1 MERHHLVNKTKTL
14 LIAPVVFLS
23 VFFIVPVTNAL
34 LRFFRFSA
42 FSDVLS
48 NQSLRGVA
56 WFSLWEATISTLAT
70 LAIGLPVTWALSRF
84 TFRGSRIARGIL
96 TAPFVLPAVVV
107 AAGVLAITDSRGV
120 IPILWAHVVFNVS
133 VILRIVG
140 PRWSLVNRRLEH
152 AAASLG
158 ARPSRTFTSVVWPQI
173 SDAVISAATLVFI
186 YCFTSFGVIAILG
199 GVSRRTLETEI
210 FTQAVR
216 LGNTTTATA
225 LAVLQAMIIGV
236 VFYITR
242 RSSHSLSTSLHVS
255 APQALRTKPSHR
267 TTPLIITAAAIII
280 VASPLLATIYRS
292 LIVNSQLSLSAWRSI
307 FSGSLPALSVSPQSV
322 IITSLVFA
330 FATACIC
337 VPLALL
343 VAAASGPRWFIASN
357 SAPRAMFSLPL
368 AISAAT
374 LGIGLIITFN
384 TSPYAWRSERWFI
397 PVIHAV
403 IALPLVIR
411 ALEPAASAI
420 PHSLRNASATLGAS
434 PFATWRRVELPLL
447 KPALLRATGLS
458 MAISLGEFGAT
469 SFLSRSGS
477 TTLPIAIAQLLGRPG
492 VATQQAG
499 FALAA
504 LMVLV
509 TVGVMSRA

>member
-1 MERHHLVNKTKTL
+1 M
-14 LIAPVVFLS
+14 VFLG
-23 VFFIVPVTNAL
+23 VFFVVPVANSF
-34 LRFFRFSA
+34 LRYFRFSE
-42 FSDVLS
+42 FNDVLG

-56 WFSLWEATISTLAT
+56 WFSLWQAVISTLLT
-70 LAIGLPVTWALSRF
+70 LVIALPATWALSRY
-84 TFRGSRIARGIL
+84 TFRGARLVRGLL

-120 IPILWAHVVFNVS
+120 VPILWAHVVFNVS
-133 VILRIVG
+133 VVLRIVG
-140 PRWSLVNRRLEH
+140 PRWSMVNNRLEH
-152 AAASLG
+152 AAATLG
-158 ARPSRTFTSVVWPQI
+158 ARPSRAFTLVVWPQI
-173 SDAVISAATLVFI
+173 SDAVFSAATLVFI

-199 GVSRRTLETEI
+199 GVSRRTIESEI

-216 LGNTTTATA
+216 LGDTSTATA
-225 LAVLQAMIIGV
+225 LAVLQAIIIGAV
-236 VFYITR
+236 LFLTR
-242 RSSHSLSTSLHVS
+242 RNSRSLSISLHLS
-255 APQALRTKPSHR
+255 TPQPLHTKPRHR
-267 TTPLIITAAAIII
+267 TIPLLISAIAVII
-280 VASPLLATIYRS
+280 VASPLVGTIYRS
-292 LIVNSQLSLSAWRSI
+292 VFSNGSLSLSAWRTV
-307 FSGSLPALSVSPQSV
+307 FSGTLPSLSVSTQSV
-322 IITSLVFA
+322 ITASLVFA
-330 FATACIC
+330 IAAACIC

-343 VAAASGPRWFIASN
+343 VASSSGPRAL
-357 SAPRAMFSLPL
+357 FSIPL
-368 AISAAT
+368 AVSAAT

-411 ALEPAASAI
+411 ALEPAAQAI

-434 PFATWRRVELPLL
+434 PFRTWVRVELPLL

-458 MAISLGEFGAT
+458 MAVSLGEFGAT

>member
-1 MERHHLVNKTKTL
+1 MARHHLVNKTKTL
-14 LIAPVVFLS
+14 LTAPVVFLC
-23 VFFIVPVTNAL
+23 VFFVVPVTHTF
-34 LRFFRFSA
+34 LRYFRFSELGN
-42 FSDVLS
+42 VLS
-48 NQSLRGVA
+48 SQSLRSVA
-56 WFSLWEATISTLAT
+56 WFSLWEAIISTLAT
-70 LAIGLPVTWALSRF
+70 LAIGLPATWALSRF
-84 TFRGSRIARGIL
+84 TFRGSRIARGVL

-133 VILRIVG
+133 VVLRIVG
-140 PRWSLVNRRLEH
+140 PRWAMVNLRLEY

-216 LGNTTTATA
+216 LGNTSTATA
-225 LAVLQAMIIGV
+225 LAVLQAAIIGA
-236 VFYITR
+236 VFFITR
-242 RSSHSLSTSLHVS
+242 RSSRPNSTSLRVS
-255 APQALRTKPSHR
+255 APQPLRTKPRHR
-267 TTPLIITAAAIII
+267 ITPLLITATVVVI

-292 LIVNSQLSLSAWRSI
+292 LVVNNQFSFSAWRTI

-330 FATACIC
+330 IAAACIC

-343 VAAASGPRWFIASN
+343 VATT
-357 SAPRAMFSLPL
+357 SAPRALFSLPL
-368 AISAAT
+368 VVSAAT

-384 TSPYAWRSERWFI
+384 TSPYAWRSERWFV

-411 ALEPAASAI
+411 AIEPTVRAI
-420 PHSLRNASATLGAS
+420 PTSFRNASATLGAS
-434 PFATWRRVELPLL
+434 PLATWRRVELPLL

-492 VATQQAG
+492 AATQQAG

>member
-1 MERHHLVNKTKTL
+1 MARHRLVSKTKTL
-14 LIAPVVFLS
+14 VLAPVVFLS
-23 VFFIVPVTNAL
+23 VFFVVPVANAL

-42 FSDVLS
+42 FSDALS

-56 WFSLWEATISTLAT
+56 WFSLWQAIISTLVT
-70 LAIGLPVTWALSRF
+70 LAIGLPATWALSRF
-84 TFRGSRIARGIL
+84 TFPGSRLARGIL

-133 VILRIVG
+133 VVLRIVG
-140 PRWSLVNRRLEH
+140 PRWSMVNLRLEN
-152 AAASLG
+152 AAATLG
-158 ARPSRTFTSVVWPQI
+158 ARPSRTFTLVVWPQI
-173 SDAVISAATLVFI
+173 SDAVISAATLIFI

-199 GVSRRTLETEI
+199 GVSRRTLESEI

-236 VFYITR
+236 VFFITR
-242 RSSHSLSTSLHVS
+242 RSSRPNSTSLHVS

-267 TTPLIITAAAIII
+267 TTPLITTAAAIII

-292 LIVNSQLSLSAWRSI
+292 LVVNSQLSLSAWRSI

-322 IITSLVFA
+322 ITTSLMFA
-330 FATACIC
+330 ITAACIC

-343 VAAASGPRWFIASN
+343 VVTT
-357 SAPRAMFSLPL
+357 SAPRALFSLPL

-397 PVIHAV
+397 PVIHAA

>member
-1 MERHHLVNKTKTL
+1 MARNHLVSKTKTL
-14 LIAPVVFLS
+14 LIAPVAFLS
-23 VFFIVPVTNAL
+23 VFFVVPVANTF
-34 LRFFRFSA
+34 LRFFQFSE
-42 FSDVLS
+42 FGNVLG

-56 WFSLWEATISTLAT
+56 WFSLWQALISTIAT
-70 LAIGLPVTWALSRF
+70 LALGLPATWALSRF

-120 IPILWAHVVFNVS
+120 APIIWAHVVFNVS

-140 PRWSLVNRRLEH
+140 PRWSMVNHRLEYG
-152 AAASLG
+152 AATLG
-158 ARPSRTFTSVVWPQI
+158 ARPSRAFTLVVWPQI

-199 GVSRRTLETEI
+199 GVSRRTLESEI

-216 LGNTTTATA
+216 LGNTETATA
-225 LAVLQAMIIGV
+225 LAVLQAIIICAV
-236 VFYITR
+236 LFTTR
-242 RSSHSLSTSLHVS
+242 RSSRPNSTSLHVS
-255 APQALRTKPSHR
+255 TPQSLVSKPNR
-267 TTPLIITAAAIII
+267 RVTPLMFVMTAVLV
-280 VASPLLATIYRS
+280 VASPLLATVYRS
-292 LIVNSQLSLSAWRSI
+292 LFINSELSLSAWRSI
-307 FSGSLPALSVSPQSV
+307 FSGSLPALSVSSLSV
-322 IITSLVFA
+322 ITTSLVFA
-330 FATACIC
+330 IAAACIC
-337 VPLALL
+337 VPLGLL
-343 VAAASGPRWFIASN
+343 VARS
-357 SAPRAMFSLPL
+357 SAQRALFSLPL
-368 AISAAT
+368 VISAAT

-384 TSPYAWRSERWFI
+384 TSPFAWRSERWLI

-403 IALPLVIR
+403 ISLPLVIR
-411 ALEPAASAI
+411 ALDPAIRAI
-420 PHSLRNASATLGAS
+420 PISLRNASATLGAS
-434 PFATWRRVELPLL
+434 PFITWVRVDVPILR
-447 KPALLRATGLS
+447 PAILRATGLS

-477 TTLPIAIAQLLGRPG
+477 TTLPIAIAQLLGKPG

>member
-1 MERHHLVNKTKTL
+1 MARNHLVSKTKTL
-14 LIAPVVFLS
+14 LIAPVTFLS
-23 VFFIVPVTNAL
+23 VFFVVPVANTF
-34 LRFFRFSA
+34 LRFFQFSE
-42 FSDVLS
+42 FGNVLS
-48 NQSLRGVA
+48 SQSLRGVA
-56 WFSLWEATISTLAT
+56 WFSLWQALISTIAT
-70 LAIGLPVTWALSRF
+70 LALGLPATWALSRF

-120 IPILWAHVVFNVS
+120 VPIIWAHVVFNVS

-140 PRWSLVNRRLEH
+140 PRWSMVNHRLEYG
-152 AAASLG
+152 AATLG
-158 ARPSRTFTSVVWPQI
+158 ARPSRAFTLVVWPQI

-199 GVSRRTLETEI
+199 GVSRRTLESEI

-216 LGNTTTATA
+216 LGNTETATA
-225 LAVLQAMIIGV
+225 LAVLQTIIICAV
-236 VFYITR
+236 LFTTR
-242 RSSHSLSTSLHVS
+242 RSSRPNSTSLHVS
-255 APQALRTKPSHR
+255 TPQSLVSKPNR
-267 TTPLIITAAAIII
+267 RVTPLMFAMTAVLI
-280 VASPLLATIYRS
+280 VASPLVGTLYRS
-292 LIVNSQLSLSAWRSI
+292 LFINSELSLSAWRSI
-307 FSGSLPALSVSPQSV
+307 FSGSLPALSVSSLSV
-322 IITSLVFA
+322 ITTSLVFA
-330 FATACIC
+330 IAAACIC
-337 VPLALL
+337 VPLGLL
-343 VAAASGPRWFIASN
+343 VASS
-357 SAPRAMFSLPL
+357 SAQRALFSLPL
-368 AISAAT
+368 VISAAT

-384 TSPYAWRSERWFI
+384 SSPFAWRSERWLI

-411 ALEPAASAI
+411 AIDPAIRAI
-420 PHSLRNASATLGAS
+420 PISLRNASATLGAS
-434 PFATWRRVELPLL
+434 PFTTWARVDAPILR
-447 KPALLRATGLS
+447 PAILRATGLS

-477 TTLPIAIAQLLGRPG
+477 TTLPIAIAQLLGKPG
-492 VATQQAG
+492 VATQQTG

>member
-1 MERHHLVNKTKTL
+1 MARHRLVSKTKTL
-14 LIAPVVFLS
+14 VLAPVVFLS
-23 VFFIVPVTNAL
+23 VFFVVPVANAL

-42 FSDVLS
+42 FSDALS

-56 WFSLWEATISTLAT
+56 WFSLWQAIISTLAT
-70 LAIGLPVTWALSRF
+70 LAIGLPATWALSRF
-84 TFRGSRIARGIL
+84 TFPGSRLARGIL

-133 VILRIVG
+133 VVLRIVG
-140 PRWSLVNRRLEH
+140 PRWSMVNLRLEN
-152 AAASLG
+152 AAATLG
-158 ARPSRTFTSVVWPQI
+158 ARPSRTFTLVVWPQI
-173 SDAVISAATLVFI
+173 SDAVISAATLIFI

-199 GVSRRTLETEI
+199 GVSRRTLESEI

-236 VFYITR
+236 VFFITR
-242 RSSHSLSTSLHVS
+242 RSSRPNSTSLHVS

-267 TTPLIITAAAIII
+267 TTPLIITAAAIVI

-292 LIVNSQLSLSAWRSI
+292 LVVNSQLSLSAWRSI

-322 IITSLVFA
+322 IITSLMFA
-330 FATACIC
+330 ITAACIC

-343 VAAASGPRWFIASN
+343 VVTT
-357 SAPRAMFSLPL
+357 SAPRALFSLPL

>member
-1 MERHHLVNKTKTL
+1 VRKTKTL
-14 LIAPVVFLS
+14 LITPVVFLS
-23 VFFIVPVTNAL
+23 VFFVAPVANTVF
-34 LRFFRFSA
+34 RYFRFSE
-42 FSDVLS
+42 FSNVLS
-48 NQSLRGVA
+48 NESLSGVA
-56 WFSLWEATISTLAT
+56 WFSLWQAAISTLLT
-70 LAIGLPVTWALSRF
+70 LVIALPATWALSRY
-84 TFRGSRIARGIL
+84 TFRGSRVTRGIL

-133 VILRIVG
+133 VVIRIVS
-140 PRWSLVNRRLEH
+140 PRWSMVNLRLEH
-152 AAASLG
+152 AAAALG
-158 ARPSRTFTSVVWPQI
+158 ARPTRTFASVVWPQI

-186 YCFTSFGVIAILG
+186 YCFTSFGIIAILG
-199 GVSRRTLETEI
+199 GISRRTLESEI

-216 LGNTTTATA
+216 LGNTETATA
-225 LAVLQAMIIGV
+225 LAVLQAIIIGA
-236 VFYITR
+236 VFFITR
-242 RSSHSLSTSLHVS
+242 RSSRPHSTSLHVS
-255 APQALRTKPSHR
+255 APQPLHIKPNR
-267 TTPLIITAAAIII
+267 RATPLIITATAVII

-292 LIVNSQLSLSAWRSI
+292 LVVNSQISFSAWRLI
-307 FSGSLPALSVSPQSV
+307 FSGSLPALPVSPQSV

-330 FATACIC
+330 IATACIC

-343 VAAASGPRWFIASN
+343 VATA
-357 SAPRAMFSLPL
+357 SAPRALFSIPL
-368 AISAAT
+368 AVSAAT

-411 ALEPAASAI
+411 TLEPATHAI
-420 PHSLRNASATLGAS
+420 PASLRNASATLGAS
-434 PFATWRRVELPLL
+434 PFATWVRVELPLL

-458 MAISLGEFGAT
+458 MAVSLGEFGAT

>member
-1 MERHHLVNKTKTL
+1 MSKTKTL

-23 VFFIVPVTNAL
+23 VFFVVPVANTI
-34 LRFFRFSA
+34 LRYFRFSE
-42 FSDVLS
+42 FSNILG

-56 WFSLWEATISTLAT
+56 WFSLWQAAVSTLTT
-70 LAIGLPVTWALSRF
+70 LAVALPATWALSRF

-107 AAGVLAITDSRGV
+107 AAGVLAITDSRGI

-133 VILRIVG
+133 VVLRIVG
-140 PRWSLVNRRLEH
+140 PRWSMVNNRLEH
-152 AAASLG
+152 AAAALG

-173 SDAVISAATLVFI
+173 SDAVNSAATLVFI

-199 GVSRRTLETEI
+199 GVSRRTLESEI

-216 LGNTTTATA
+216 LGNTSTATA
-225 LAVLQAMIIGV
+225 LAVLQAIIIGAV
-236 VFYITR
+236 LLITR
-242 RSSHSLSTSLHVS
+242 HSSRSLSTSLHVS
-255 APQALRTKPSHR
+255 APQPLHTKATHR
-267 TTPLIITAAAIII
+267 ATPMMFVATAVVI

-292 LIVNSQLSLSAWRSI
+292 FVVNSQLSLSAWRSI
-307 FSGSLPALSVSPQSV
+307 FSGSLPSLSVSTQSV
-322 IITSLVFA
+322 ISTSLIFA
-330 FATACIC
+330 IAAACCC

-343 VAAASGPRWFIASN
+343 VATS
-357 SAPRAMFSLPL
+357 SAPRALFSIPL
-368 AISAAT
+368 AFSAAT

-384 TSPYAWRSERWFI
+384 TSPSAWRSERWFI

-411 ALEPAASAI
+411 ALEPAALAI
-420 PHSLRNASATLGAS
+420 PASLRNASATLGAS

-447 KPALLRATGLS
+447 QPALLRATGLS
-458 MAISLGEFGAT
+458 MAVSLGEFGAT

-492 VATQQAG
+492 FATQQAG
-499 FALAA
+499 FVLAA
-504 LMVLV
+504 LMVIV

>member
-1 MERHHLVNKTKTL
+1 MAEFMERHSLVNKTKTL
-14 LIAPVVFLS
+14 LLAPMVFLG
-23 VFFIVPVTNAL
+23 VFFVVPVANSF
-34 LRFFRFSA
+34 LRYFRFSE
-42 FSDVLS
+42 FSNVLG

-56 WFSLWEATISTLAT
+56 WFSLWQAVISTLLT
-70 LAIGLPVTWALSRF
+70 LVIALPATWALSRF
-84 TFRGSRIARGIL
+84 TFRGARLVRGVL

-120 IPILWAHVVFNVS
+120 IPILWAHIVFNVS
-133 VILRIVG
+133 VVLRIVG
-140 PRWSLVNRRLEH
+140 PRWSMVNLQLEH

-158 ARPSRTFTSVVWPQI
+158 ARPSRTFSLVVLPQI

-199 GVSRRTLETEI
+199 GVSRRTLESEI

-216 LGNTTTATA
+216 LGNTETATA
-225 LAVLQAMIIGV
+225 LAVLQAVIICTV
-236 VFYITR
+236 IFIAR
-242 RSSHSLSTSLHVS
+242 QSSRPNSTSLHVS
-255 APQALRTKPSHR
+255 APQPLRTKPRHR
-267 TTPLIITAAAIII
+267 NTPLLISATAVVI

-292 LIVNSQLSLSAWRSI
+292 LVVNNQFSFSAWRTI
-307 FSGSLPALSVSPQSV
+307 FSGSLPALSVSPQLV

-330 FATACIC
+330 VFAACIC
-337 VPLALL
+337 VPLALM
-343 VAAASGPRWFIASN
+343 VATT
-357 SAPRAMFSLPL
+357 SAPRAVFS
-368 AISAAT
+368 I
-374 LGIGLIITFN
+374 
-384 TSPYAWRSERWFI
+384 
-397 PVIHAV
+397 
-403 IALPLVIR
+403 PLVIR
-411 ALEPAASAI
+411 ALEPAARAI
-420 PHSLRNASATLGAS
+420 PASLRNASATLGAS
-434 PFATWRRVELPLL
+434 PFTTWIRVELPLL

-458 MAISLGEFGAT
+458 MAVSLGEFGAT

>member
-1 MERHHLVNKTKTL
+1 MARHRLVSKTKTL
-14 LIAPVVFLS
+14 VLAPVVFLS
-23 VFFIVPVTNAL
+23 VFFVVPVANAL

-42 FSDVLS
+42 FSDALS

-56 WFSLWEATISTLAT
+56 WFSLWQAIISTLVT
-70 LAIGLPVTWALSRF
+70 LAIGLPATWALSRF
-84 TFRGSRIARGIL
+84 TFPGSRLARGIL

-133 VILRIVG
+133 VVLRIVG
-140 PRWSLVNRRLEH
+140 PRWSMVNLRLEN
-152 AAASLG
+152 AAATLG
-158 ARPSRTFTSVVWPQI
+158 ARPSRTFTLVVWPQI
-173 SDAVISAATLVFI
+173 SDAVISAATLIFI

-199 GVSRRTLETEI
+199 GVSRRTLESEI

-236 VFYITR
+236 VFFITR
-242 RSSHSLSTSLHVS
+242 RSSRPNSTSLHVS

-267 TTPLIITAAAIII
+267 TTPLITTAAAIII

-292 LIVNSQLSLSAWRSI
+292 LVVNSQLSLSAWRSI

-322 IITSLVFA
+322 ISTSLMFA
-330 FATACIC
+330 ITAACIC

-343 VAAASGPRWFIASN
+343 VVTT
-357 SAPRAMFSLPL
+357 SAPRALFSLPL

>member
-1 MERHHLVNKTKTL
+1 MARNRLVIRTKTL
-14 LIAPVVFLS
+14 LIAPVAFLS
-23 VFFIVPVTNAL
+23 VFFVAPVTNSFF
-34 LRFFRFSA
+34 RYFRFSEL
-42 FSDVLS
+42 SNVLS
-48 NQSLRGVA
+48 SQSLRGVA
-56 WFSLWEATISTLAT
+56 WFSLWQAVISTIAS

-120 IPILWAHVVFNVS
+120 IPIIWAHVVFNVS
-133 VILRIVG
+133 VVLRIVG
-140 PRWSLVNRRLEH
+140 PRWSLVNHRLEGG
-152 AAASLG
+152 AATLG
-158 ARPSRTFTSVVWPQI
+158 ARPSRTFALVVWPQI
-173 SDAVISAATLVFI
+173 SDAVVSAATLGFI

-199 GVSRRTLETEI
+199 GVSRRTLESEI

-216 LGNTTTATA
+216 LGNTGTATA
-225 LAVLQAMIIGV
+225 LAVLQAVIIGA
-236 VFYITR
+236 VFFITR
-242 RSSHSLSTSLHVS
+242 HSSRPLSTSLHVS
-255 APQALRTKPSHR
+255 APQPLRTKPRHR
-267 TTPLIITAAAIII
+267 ITPLLITTTAIIC
-280 VASPLLATIYRS
+280 VASPLVATIYRS
-292 LIVNSQLSLSAWRSI
+292 FVVNGHVSFGAWRTV
-307 FSGSLPALSVSPQSV
+307 FSGSLPALSVSSQSV
-322 IITSLVFA
+322 ITTSLLFA
-330 FATACIC
+330 VAAACIC

-343 VAAASGPRWFIASN
+343 VASS
-357 SAPRAMFSLPL
+357 SAPRALFSLPL
-368 AISAAT
+368 VVSAAT

-384 TSPYAWRSERWFI
+384 TSPYAWRSERWLI

-411 ALEPAASAI
+411 ALDPAVRAI
-420 PHSLRNASATLGAS
+420 PTSLRNASATLGAS
-434 PFATWRRVELPLL
+434 PFVTWVRVDMPIL

-492 VATQQAG
+492 AATQQAG

>member
-1 MERHHLVNKTKTL
+1 MARHRLVSKTKTL
-14 LIAPVVFLS
+14 VLAPVVFLS
-23 VFFIVPVTNAL
+23 VFFVVPVANAL

-42 FSDVLS
+42 FSDALS

-56 WFSLWEATISTLAT
+56 WFSLWQAIISTLVT
-70 LAIGLPVTWALSRF
+70 LAIGLPATWALSRF
-84 TFRGSRIARGIL
+84 TFPGSRLARGIL

-133 VILRIVG
+133 VVLRIVG
-140 PRWSLVNRRLEH
+140 PRWSMVNLRLEN
-152 AAASLG
+152 AAATLG
-158 ARPSRTFTSVVWPQI
+158 AHPSRTFTLVVWPQI
-173 SDAVISAATLVFI
+173 SDAVISAATLIFI

-199 GVSRRTLETEI
+199 GVSRRTLESEI

-236 VFYITR
+236 VFFITR
-242 RSSHSLSTSLHVS
+242 RSSRPNSTSLHVS

-267 TTPLIITAAAIII
+267 TTPLIITAAAIVI

-292 LIVNSQLSLSAWRSI
+292 LVVNSQLSLSAWRSI

-322 IITSLVFA
+322 ISTSLMFA
-330 FATACIC
+330 ITAACIC

-343 VAAASGPRWFIASN
+343 VVTT
-357 SAPRAMFSLPL
+357 SAPRALFSLPL

>member
-1 MERHHLVNKTKTL
+1 MERHHLVSKTKTH

-23 VFFIVPVTNAL
+23 VFFVVPVANAL
-34 LRFFRFSA
+34 LRFFRFTE
-42 FSDVLS
+42 FSNVLG

-56 WFSLWEATISTLAT
+56 WFSLWQAILSTLAT

-84 TFRGSRIARGIL
+84 TFRGSRIARGTL

-107 AAGVLAITDSRGV
+107 AAGVLAISDSRGV
-120 IPILWAHVVFNVS
+120 APIIWAHVVFNVS
-133 VILRIVG
+133 VVLRIVG
-140 PRWSLVNRRLEH
+140 PRWTMVNHRLEH
-152 AAASLG
+152 AAATLG
-158 ARPSRTFTSVVWPQI
+158 ARPSHAFTHVVLPQI
-173 SDAVISAATLVFI
+173 SDAIIGAATLVFV

-216 LGNTTTATA
+216 LGNTATATA
-225 LAVLQAMIIGV
+225 LAVVQAIIIGA
-236 VFYITR
+236 VFFITC
-242 RSSHSLSTSLHVS
+242 RSSRANSTSLHVS
-255 APQALRTKPSHR
+255 APQPLRTKPRHR
-267 TTPLIITAAAIII
+267 ITPLLITAVVIII

-292 LIVNSQLSLSAWRSI
+292 LVANSQFSFSAWRTI

-322 IITSLVFA
+322 ITTSLVFA
-330 FATACIC
+330 ITAACIC
-337 VPLALL
+337 IPLALL
-343 VAAASGPRWFIASN
+343 VATS
-357 SAPRAMFSLPL
+357 SAPRALFSLPL
-368 AISAAT
+368 IVSAAT

-384 TSPYAWRSERWFI
+384 RSAFSWRSERWFI

-411 ALEPAASAI
+411 ALEPATRAI
-420 PHSLRNASATLGAS
+420 PSSLRNASATLGAS
-434 PFATWRRVELPLL
+434 PFTTWCRVELPLL

-458 MAISLGEFGAT
+458 MAVSLGEFGAT

-492 VATQQAG
+492 AATQQTG

>member
-1 MERHHLVNKTKTL
+1 MARHHLVSKTKTL
-14 LIAPVVFLS
+14 LIAPAAFLC
-23 VFFIVPVTNAL
+23 VFFVVPVTHTF
-34 LRFFRFSA
+34 LRYFRFSELGN
-42 FSDVLS
+42 VLS
-48 NQSLRGVA
+48 SHSLRGVA
-56 WFSLWEATISTLAT
+56 WFSLWEAIISTLAT
-70 LAIGLPVTWALSRF
+70 LAIGLPATWALSRF
-84 TFRGSRIARGIL
+84 TFPGSRLARGVL

-120 IPILWAHVVFNVS
+120 VPVIWAHVVFNVS

-140 PRWSLVNRRLEH
+140 PRWSMVNLRLEH

-199 GVSRRTLETEI
+199 GVTRRTLESEI

-216 LGNTTTATA
+216 IGNTETATA
-225 LAVLQAMIIGV
+225 LAVLQAVIIGA
-236 VFYITR
+236 VFFITR
-242 RSSHSLSTSLHVS
+242 RSSHPNSTSLHIS
-255 APQALRTKPSHR
+255 APQPLRTKPRHR
-267 TTPLIITAAAIII
+267 ITPLLITATAAVI
-280 VASPLLATIYRS
+280 VASPLLATVYRS
-292 LIVNSQLSLSAWRSI
+292 LVVNNQFSFNAWRTI
-307 FSGSLPALSVSPQSV
+307 FSGSLPALSVSLQSV

-330 FATACIC
+330 IAAACIC

-343 VAAASGPRWFIASN
+343 VVTT
-357 SAPRAMFSLPL
+357 SAPRALFSLPL
-368 AISAAT
+368 VVSAAT

-384 TSPYAWRSERWFI
+384 TSPYVWRSERWFI

-411 ALEPAASAI
+411 ALEPAARAI
-420 PHSLRNASATLGAS
+420 PASLRNASATLGAS

-447 KPALLRATGLS
+447 KPALLRAAGLS

>member
-1 MERHHLVNKTKTL
+1 MARHRLVSKTKTL
-14 LIAPVVFLS
+14 VLAPVVFLS
-23 VFFIVPVTNAL
+23 VFFVVPVANAL

-42 FSDVLS
+42 FSDALS

-56 WFSLWEATISTLAT
+56 WFSLWQAIISTLAT
-70 LAIGLPVTWALSRF
+70 LAIGLPATWALSRF
-84 TFRGSRIARGIL
+84 TFPGSRLARGIL

-133 VILRIVG
+133 VVLRIVG
-140 PRWSLVNRRLEH
+140 PRWSMVNLRLEN
-152 AAASLG
+152 AAATLG
-158 ARPSRTFTSVVWPQI
+158 ARPSRTFTLVVWPQI
-173 SDAVISAATLVFI
+173 SDAVISAATLIFI

-199 GVSRRTLETEI
+199 GVSRRTLESEI

-236 VFYITR
+236 VFFITR
-242 RSSHSLSTSLHVS
+242 RSSRPNSTSLHVS

-267 TTPLIITAAAIII
+267 TTPLITTAAAIII

-292 LIVNSQLSLSAWRSI
+292 LVVNSQLSLSAWRSI

-322 IITSLVFA
+322 ITTSLMFA
-330 FATACIC
+330 ITAACIC

-343 VAAASGPRWFIASN
+343 VVTT
-357 SAPRAMFSLPL
+357 SAPRALFSLPL

>member
-1 MERHHLVNKTKTL
+1 MERHHPVSKTKTL

-23 VFFIVPVTNAL
+23 VFFVVPVTNSF
-34 LRFFRFSA
+34 LRYFRFSE
-42 FSDVLS
+42 FGNVLG

-56 WFSLWEATISTLAT
+56 WFSLWQAAVSTLLT
-70 LAIGLPVTWALSRF
+70 VAIGLPATWALSRF

-133 VILRIVG
+133 VVLRIVG
-140 PRWSLVNRRLEH
+140 PRWSMVNNRLEH
-152 AAASLG
+152 AAATLG

-199 GVSRRTLETEI
+199 GVSRRTLESEI
-210 FTQAVR
+210 FTQAAR
-216 LGNTTTATA
+216 LGNTSTATA
-225 LAVLQAMIIGV
+225 LAVLQAIIIGAV
-236 VFYITR
+236 LFITR
-242 RSSHSLSTSLHVS
+242 RSSRSLSTSLHVS
-255 APQALRTKPSHR
+255 APLPLRSKPNNR
-267 TTPLIITAAAIII
+267 ITPLLITATAIII
-280 VASPLLATIYRS
+280 VASPLVGTVYRS
-292 LIVNSQLSLSAWRSI
+292 VFVNGELSLSAWRTI

-322 IITSLVFA
+322 IATSLVFA
-330 FATACIC
+330 IAAACIC

-343 VAAASGPRWFIASN
+343 VATAP
-357 SAPRAMFSLPL
+357 APRALFSIPL
-368 AISAAT
+368 AVSAAT

-384 TSPYAWRSERWFI
+384 KTFYAWRSERWFI

-411 ALEPAASAI
+411 ALQPATRAI
-420 PHSLRNASATLGAS
+420 PVSLRNASATLGAS
-434 PFATWRRVELPLL
+434 PLTTWVRVDLPIL
-447 KPALLRATGLS
+447 KPALFRATGLS

>member
-1 MERHHLVNKTKTL
+1 MERHHLVIRTKTL

-23 VFFIVPVTNAL
+23 VFFVAPVANSI
-34 LRFFRFSA
+34 LRYLHLSEFSN
-42 FSDVLS
+42 VLG

-56 WFSLWEATISTLAT
+56 WFSLWQALISTLFT
-70 LAIGLPVTWALSRF
+70 LVIALPTTWALSRY
-84 TFRGSRIARGIL
+84 TFRGARLVRGVL

-107 AAGVLAITDSRGV
+107 AGGVLAITDSRGI

-133 VILRIVG
+133 VVLRIAG
-140 PRWSLVNRRLEH
+140 PRWSMVNNRLEH
-152 AAASLG
+152 AAAALG
-158 ARPSRTFTSVVWPQI
+158 ARPSRTFSLVVWPQI
-173 SDAVISAATLVFI
+173 SDAVVSAATLVFL

-199 GVSRRTLETEI
+199 GVSRRTLESEI

-216 LGNTTTATA
+216 LGNTETATA
-225 LAVLQAMIIGV
+225 LAVLQAVIIGAV
-236 VFYITR
+236 LLIAR
-242 RSSHSLSTSLHVS
+242 HSSRSLSTSLHVS
-255 APQALRTKPSHR
+255 APQPLRTKPRHR
-267 TTPLIITAAAIII
+267 TTPLLISVTAVVI

-292 LIVNSQLSLSAWRSI
+292 LVVNNQFSFSAWRTI
-307 FSGSLPALSVSPQSV
+307 FSGSLPALSVSPQLV

-343 VAAASGPRWFIASN
+343 VASSA
-357 SAPRAMFSLPL
+357 APRALFSLPL

-374 LGIGLIITFN
+374 LGISLIITFN
-384 TSPYAWRSERWFI
+384 TSPFAWRSERWFI

-411 ALEPAASAI
+411 ALEPAARAI
-420 PHSLRNASATLGAS
+420 PTSLRNASATLGAS
-434 PFATWRRVELPLL
+434 PFATWVRVELPLL

-458 MAISLGEFGAT
+458 MAVSLGEFGAT

>member
-1 MERHHLVNKTKTL
+1 MERHHPVTRTKTL
-14 LIAPVVFLS
+14 LVAPVVFLG
-23 VFFIVPVTNAL
+23 VFFVVPVANTF
-34 LRFFRFSA
+34 LRYFRFSE
-42 FSDVLS
+42 FSNVLS
-48 NQSLRGVA
+48 NESLRGVA
-56 WFSLWEATISTLAT
+56 WFSLWQAVISSLLTLVIT
-70 LAIGLPVTWALSRF
+70 LPATWALSRY
-84 TFRGSRIARGIL
+84 TFRGAHLVRGLL

-120 IPILWAHVVFNVS
+120 VPILWAHVVFNVS
-133 VILRIVG
+133 VVLRIVG
-140 PRWSLVNRRLEH
+140 PRWSMVNNRLEH
-152 AAASLG
+152 AAATLG
-158 ARPSRTFTSVVWPQI
+158 ARPSRTFTLVVWPQI

-199 GVSRRTLETEI
+199 GISRRTIESEI

-216 LGNTTTATA
+216 LGDTETATA
-225 LAVLQAMIIGV
+225 LAVLQAIIIGAV
-236 VFYITR
+236 LFLTR
-242 RSSHSLSTSLHVS
+242 RNSRSLSISLHLS
-255 APQALRTKPSHR
+255 APQPLQTKSRHR
-267 TTPLIITAAAIII
+267 TTPLLISAIAVII
-280 VASPLLATIYRS
+280 VASPLVGTIYRS
-292 LIVNSQLSLSAWRSI
+292 VFSNGSLSLSAWRTV
-307 FSGSLPALSVSPQSV
+307 FSGTLPSLSVSPQSV
-322 IITSLVFA
+322 IATSLVFA
-330 FATACIC
+330 IVAACIC

-343 VAAASGPRWFIASN
+343 VATT
-357 SAPRAMFSLPL
+357 SAPRAVFSIPL
-368 AISAAT
+368 AVSAAT

-384 TSPYAWRSERWFI
+384 SSPYAWRSERWFI

-411 ALEPAASAI
+411 ALEPAAQAI

-434 PFATWRRVELPLL
+434 PFATWVRVELPLL

-458 MAISLGEFGAT
+458 MAVSLGEFGAT

>member
-1 MERHHLVNKTKTL
+1 MAEYMERHRLVSKTKTL

-23 VFFIVPVTNAL
+23 VFFVVPVANAL
-34 LRFFRFSA
+34 LSFFRFSA

-56 WFSLWEATISTLAT
+56 WFSLWQAVVSTLAT

-84 TFRGSRIARGIL
+84 TFRGSRLARGIL
-96 TAPFVLPAVVV
+96 TAPFVLPAVVI

-133 VILRIVG
+133 VVLRIVG
-140 PRWSLVNRRLEH
+140 PRWAMVNLRLEH
-152 AAASLG
+152 AAATLG
-158 ARPSRTFTSVVWPQI
+158 ARPSRTFTLVVLPHI
-173 SDAVISAATLVFI
+173 ADAVISAATLVFV

-199 GVSRRTLETEI
+199 GISRRTLESEI

-216 LGNTTTATA
+216 LGNTETATA
-225 LAVLQAMIIGV
+225 LAVVQAVIIGA
-236 VFYITR
+236 VFFITR
-242 RSSHSLSTSLHVS
+242 RSSRSLSTSLHVS
-255 APQALRTKPSHR
+255 SPQQLRTKPTHR
-267 TTPLIITAAAIII
+267 LTPLIITAAAIVV

-292 LIVNSQLSLSAWRSI
+292 LVVNGQLSLSAWRTI
-307 FSGSLPALSVSPQSV
+307 FSGTLPALSVSPQSV
-322 IITSLVFA
+322 ITTSLVFA
-330 FATACIC
+330 ITAACIC

-343 VAAASGPRWFIASN
+343 VASN
-357 SAPRAMFSLPL
+357 SAPRALFSLPL

-384 TSPYAWRSERWFI
+384 RSPFSWRSERWFI
-397 PVIHAV
+397 PLIHAV

-411 ALEPAASAI
+411 ALEPAAKAI
-420 PHSLRNASATLGAS
+420 PNSLRNASATLGAS
-434 PFATWRRVELPLL
+434 PFATWRHVELPLL

-458 MAISLGEFGAT
+458 MATSLGEFGAT

>member
-1 MERHHLVNKTKTL
+1 MARHRLVSKTKTL
-14 LIAPVVFLS
+14 VVAPVVFLS
-23 VFFIVPVTNAL
+23 VFFVVPVANAL

-42 FSDVLS
+42 FSDALS

-56 WFSLWEATISTLAT
+56 WFSLWQAIISTFAT
-70 LAIGLPVTWALSRF
+70 LAIGLPATWALSRF
-84 TFRGSRIARGIL
+84 TFPGSRLARGIL

-133 VILRIVG
+133 VVLRIVG
-140 PRWSLVNRRLEH
+140 PRWSMVNLRLEN
-152 AAASLG
+152 AAATLG
-158 ARPSRTFTSVVWPQI
+158 AHPSRTFTLVVWPQI
-173 SDAVISAATLVFI
+173 SDAVISAATLIFI

-199 GVSRRTLETEI
+199 GVSRRTLESEI

-236 VFYITR
+236 VFFITR
-242 RSSHSLSTSLHVS
+242 RSSRPNSTSLHVS

-267 TTPLIITAAAIII
+267 ATPLITTAAAIVI

-292 LIVNSQLSLSAWRSI
+292 LVVNSQLSLSAWRSI

-322 IITSLVFA
+322 ISTSLMFA
-330 FATACIC
+330 ITAACIC

-343 VAAASGPRWFIASN
+343 VVTT
-357 SAPRAMFSLPL
+357 SAPRALFSLPL

>member
-1 MERHHLVNKTKTL
+1 MARHHLVNKTKTL

-23 VFFIVPVTNAL
+23 VFFVLPVTNTL
-34 LRFFRFSA
+34 LCFFRISEFNN
-42 FSDVLS
+42 VLG

-56 WFSLWEATISTLAT
+56 WFSLWQAVVSTLAT
-70 LAIGLPVTWALSRF
+70 LAIGLPATWALSRF
-84 TFRGSRIARGIL
+84 TFPGSRLARGIL

-133 VILRIVG
+133 VVLRIVG
-140 PRWSLVNRRLEH
+140 PRWAMVNLRLEH
-152 AAASLG
+152 VAASLG
-158 ARPSRTFTSVVWPQI
+158 ARPTRTFTHVVLPQI
-173 SDAVISAATLVFI
+173 SDAVISAATLVFV

-225 LAVLQAMIIGV
+225 LAVLQVIIIGTV
-236 VFYITR
+236 LFFTR
-242 RSSHSLSTSLHVS
+242 RSSRPNPTSLHVS
-255 APQALRTKPSHR
+255 APQPLRTKPRHR
-267 TTPLIITAAAIII
+267 ITPLLISTTAVVI

-292 LIVNSQLSLSAWRSI
+292 LVVNNQFSLSAWRTI

-330 FATACIC
+330 ITAACMC

-343 VAAASGPRWFIASN
+343 VATT
-357 SAPRAMFSLPL
+357 SAPRALFSLPL

-384 TSPYAWRSERWFI
+384 RSPISWRSERWFI

-411 ALEPAASAI
+411 ALEPAVKAI
-420 PHSLRNASATLGAS
+420 PASLRNASATLGAP
-434 PFATWRRVELPLL
+434 PFTTWRRVELPLL
-447 KPALLRATGLS
+447 KTALLRATGLS
-458 MAISLGEFGAT
+458 MAVSLGEFGAT

-492 VATQQAG
+492 AATQQAG

-509 TVGVMSRA
+509 TIGVMSRA

>member
-1 MERHHLVNKTKTL
+1 MARHRLVSKTKTL
-14 LIAPVVFLS
+14 VLAPVVFLS
-23 VFFIVPVTNAL
+23 VFFVVPVANAL

-42 FSDVLS
+42 FSDALS

-56 WFSLWEATISTLAT
+56 WFSLWQAIISTLVT
-70 LAIGLPVTWALSRF
+70 LAIGLPATWALSRF
-84 TFRGSRIARGIL
+84 TFPGSRLARGIL

-133 VILRIVG
+133 VVLRIVG
-140 PRWSLVNRRLEH
+140 PRWSMVNLRLEN
-152 AAASLG
+152 AAATLG
-158 ARPSRTFTSVVWPQI
+158 ARPSRTFTLVVWPQI
-173 SDAVISAATLVFI
+173 SDAVISAATLIFI

-199 GVSRRTLETEI
+199 GVSRRTLESEI

-236 VFYITR
+236 VFFITR
-242 RSSHSLSTSLHVS
+242 RSSRPNSTSLHVS

-267 TTPLIITAAAIII
+267 TTPLIITAAAIVI

-292 LIVNSQLSLSAWRSI
+292 LVVNSQLSLSAWRSI

-322 IITSLVFA
+322 ITTSLMFA
-330 FATACIC
+330 ITAACIC

-343 VAAASGPRWFIASN
+343 VVTT
-357 SAPRAMFSLPL
+357 SAPRALFSLPL

>member
-1 MERHHLVNKTKTL
+1 MSKTKTL
-14 LIAPVVFLS
+14 IIAPVAFLS
-23 VFFIVPVTNAL
+23 VFFVVPVANTF
-34 LRFFRFSA
+34 LRFFQFSE
-42 FSDVLS
+42 FGNVLG

-56 WFSLWEATISTLAT
+56 WFSLWQALISTIAT
-70 LAIGLPVTWALSRF
+70 LALGLPATWALSRF

-120 IPILWAHVVFNVS
+120 APIIWAHVVFNVS

-140 PRWSLVNRRLEH
+140 PRWSMVNHRLEYG
-152 AAASLG
+152 AATLG
-158 ARPSRTFTSVVWPQI
+158 ARPSRAFTLVVWPQI

-199 GVSRRTLETEI
+199 GVSHRTVESEI

-216 LGNTTTATA
+216 LGNTETATA
-225 LAVLQAMIIGV
+225 LAVLQAIIICAV
-236 VFYITR
+236 LFITR
-242 RSSHSLSTSLHVS
+242 RSSRPNSTSLHVS
-255 APQALRTKPSHR
+255 TPQSLVSKPNR
-267 TTPLIITAAAIII
+267 RVTPLMFVMTAVLV
-280 VASPLLATIYRS
+280 VASPLLATVYRS
-292 LIVNSQLSLSAWRSI
+292 LIINSELSLSAWRSI
-307 FSGSLPALSVSPQSV
+307 FSGSLPALSVSSLSV
-322 IITSLVFA
+322 ITTSLVFA
-330 FATACIC
+330 IAAACIC
-337 VPLALL
+337 VPLGLL
-343 VAAASGPRWFIASN
+343 VARS
-357 SAPRAMFSLPL
+357 SAQRALFSLPL
-368 AISAAT
+368 VISAAT

-384 TSPYAWRSERWFI
+384 TAPYAWRTERWLI

-411 ALEPAASAI
+411 ALDPAIRAI
-420 PHSLRNASATLGAS
+420 PISLRNASATLGAS
-434 PFATWRRVELPLL
+434 PFITWVRVDVPILR
-447 KPALLRATGLS
+447 PAILRATGLS

-477 TTLPIAIAQLLGRPG
+477 TTLPIAIAQLLGKPG

>member
-1 MERHHLVNKTKTL
+1 MARHRLVSKTKTL
-14 LIAPVVFLS
+14 VLAPVVFLS
-23 VFFIVPVTNAL
+23 VFFVVPVANAL

-42 FSDVLS
+42 FSDALS

-56 WFSLWEATISTLAT
+56 WFSLWQAIISTLVT
-70 LAIGLPVTWALSRF
+70 LAIGLPATWALSRF
-84 TFRGSRIARGIL
+84 TFPGSRLARGIL

-133 VILRIVG
+133 VVLRIVG
-140 PRWSLVNRRLEH
+140 PRWSMVNLRLEN
-152 AAASLG
+152 AAATLG
-158 ARPSRTFTSVVWPQI
+158 ARPSRTFTLVVWPQI
-173 SDAVISAATLVFI
+173 SDAVISAATLIFI

-199 GVSRRTLETEI
+199 GVSRRTLESEI

-236 VFYITR
+236 VFFITR
-242 RSSHSLSTSLHVS
+242 RSSRPNSTSLHVS

-267 TTPLIITAAAIII
+267 TTPLITTAAAIII

-292 LIVNSQLSLSAWRSI
+292 LVVNSQLSLSAWRSI

-322 IITSLVFA
+322 ITTSLMFA
-330 FATACIC
+330 ITAACIC

-343 VAAASGPRWFIASN
+343 VVTT
-357 SAPRAMFSLPL
+357 SAPRALFSLPL